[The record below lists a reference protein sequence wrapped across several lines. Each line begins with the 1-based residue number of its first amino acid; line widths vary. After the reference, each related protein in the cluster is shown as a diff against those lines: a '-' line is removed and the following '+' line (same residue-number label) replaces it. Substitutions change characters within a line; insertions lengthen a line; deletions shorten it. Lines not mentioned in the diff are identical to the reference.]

1 VGFSVQQVF
10 SKLAMTC
17 MVLGALVACQS
28 QQLTK
33 KDFQMSEPSV
43 PEAYVMAPLEYS
55 WDTSYSAL
63 LMPPSSLR
71 RKALTACQERGFDR
85 AYMETI
91 ALDENKATAY
101 FSCRGS
107 DN

>member
-1 VGFSVQQVF
+1 MQQIYY
-10 SKLAMTC
+10 KLAMTYLI
-17 MVLGALVACQS
+17 LGILTACQS
-28 QQLTK
+28 QQVI
-33 KDFQMSEPSV
+33 KDDLRVNKVIV
-43 PEAYVMAPLEYS
+43 PEIYVMAPLEYS

-63 LMPPSSLR
+63 LMPPRSLR
-71 RKALTACQERGFDR
+71 EKALKACKERGFDR